1 MRFVKTNKKIMKKII
16 FIFCLVYGSVYGQ
29 ENKFV
34 SYLKNNKTVLDLN
47 GKTNW
52 EQLQMDAEKNQFLI
66 LGESHGAQD
75 AQLIDFSLL
84 KYLNK
89 TVGTKKYIAELD
101 YAQSLCINEYLKN
114 GNETILKNVFR
125 YWVKNNAQWGNY
137 DFYNKIIKIRAL
149 NKTLPKSRQI
159 TFTGID
165 KVQDFDLYFKLIDK
179 FIGNKK
185 NQILDS
191 LRYIVNHT
199 YNDTQIVKISVFAKN
214 YFEKIG
220 ENRIEFDKL
229 FGKQLPI
236 FEYLIQNLSYSSTKK
251 SGVTRPE
258 AMFRN
263 YKQLYSILHFENEK
277 LYGMW
282 GYFHSHQ
289 VPVQFVGEDFASKLV
304 SSDHPSSKSVISIV
318 CLPIESKYNVW
329 DSKISSWIKQPFSYD
344 DKALL
349 LVDGIENLKVLTTNN
364 SKTLFKIDAP
374 NSPFA
379 KTGQLFNGTAPQGKL
394 MGDFRRRDFAYQYV
408 ILMRN
413 SDWLN
418 PLPKDF

>member
-1 MRFVKTNKKIMKKII
+1 MKKWILA
-16 FIFCLVYGSVYGQ
+16 FALVYSSVYAQ

-47 GKTNW
+47 GKTQW
-52 EQLQMDAEKNQFLI
+52 EQLKSDAEQNQFLI

-89 TVGTKKYIAELD
+89 TIGTQNYIAELD
-101 YAQSLCINEYLKN
+101 YAQSSCINEYLKN
-114 GNETILKNVFR
+114 GNETILNNVFR

-149 NKTLPKSRQI
+149 NRTLPKTKQI
-159 TFTGID
+159 TFSGID

-179 FIGNKK
+179 FLGTKK
-185 NQILDS
+185 NLLLDS
-191 LRYIVNHT
+191 LRLIVNDP
-199 YNDTQIVKISVFAKN
+199 YNDSEIIKISVFAKN
-214 YFEKIG
+214 YFEKI
-220 ENRIEFDKL
+220 EKNRIEFEQL
-229 FGKQLPI
+229 FGNQLPI
-236 FEYLIQNLSYSSTKK
+236 FKYLIQNLSYSSTKK
-251 SGVTRPE
+251 SGVNRPE

-263 YKQLYSILHFENEK
+263 YKELYSILHFENKK

-304 SSDHPSSKSVISIV
+304 SSDHSSAKKVITIV
-318 CLPIESKYNVW
+318 CLPIDSKYNVW
-329 DSKISSWIKQPFSYD
+329 DSKGATWIKQPFSYD
-344 DKALL
+344 DKTLL
-349 LVDGIENLKVLTTNN
+349 QIDGIENLKALTTNN
-364 SKTLFKIDAP
+364 STTLFKINSL

-418 PLPKDF
+418 PLPKTF

>member
-1 MRFVKTNKKIMKKII
+1 MKKWILA
-16 FIFCLVYGSVYGQ
+16 FALVYSSVYAQ

-34 SYLKNNKTVLDLN
+34 SYLKNNKTALDLN
-47 GKTNW
+47 GKNQW
-52 EQLQMDAEKNQFLI
+52 EQLKSDAEQNQFLI

-89 TVGTKKYIAELD
+89 TVGTQNYIAELD
-101 YAQSLCINEYLKN
+101 YAQSSCINEYLKN
-114 GNETILKNVFR
+114 GNETILNNVFR

-149 NKTLPKSRQI
+149 NRTLPKTKQI
-159 TFTGID
+159 TFSGID

-179 FIGNKK
+179 FLGTKK
-185 NQILDS
+185 NLLLDS
-191 LRYIVNHT
+191 LRVIVNDT
-199 YNDTQIVKISVFAKN
+199 YNDSQIIKISDFAKN
-214 YFEKIG
+214 YFEKI
-220 ENRIEFDKL
+220 EKNRIEFEQL

-236 FEYLIQNLSYSSTKK
+236 FKYLIQNLSYSSTKK
-251 SGVTRPE
+251 SGVNRPE

-263 YKQLYSILHFENEK
+263 YKDLYSILHFENKK

-304 SSDHPSSKSVISIV
+304 NSDHPSAKKVISIV
-318 CLPIESKYNVW
+318 CLPIDSKYNVW
-329 DSKISSWIKQPFSYD
+329 DSKSSTWTKQPFSYD
-344 DKALL
+344 DKTLL
-349 LVDGIENLKVLTTNN
+349 QVDGIENLKALTTNN
-364 SKTLFKIDAP
+364 STTLFKINSL

-379 KTGQLFNGTAPQGKL
+379 KTGQLFNGTSPQGKL

-418 PLPKDF
+418 PLPKTF

>member
-1 MRFVKTNKKIMKKII
+1 MKKII
-16 FIFCLVYGSVYGQ
+16 FVFCLVYGSVYGQ
-29 ENKFV
+29 ENKFLD
-34 SYLKNNKTVLDLN
+34 YLKNNKTIIDLN
-47 GKTNW
+47 GTNQW
-52 EQLQMDAEKNQFLI
+52 EQLKSDAEQNQFLI

-89 TVGTKKYIAELD
+89 TVGTKNYIAELD
-101 YAQSLCINEYLKN
+101 YAQSTSINEYLKT
-114 GNETILKNVFR
+114 GNETLLKNVFR
-125 YWVKNNAQWGNY
+125 NWVKKNAQWGNY
-137 DFYNKIIKIRAL
+137 DFYNKIIKIKAL

-165 KVQDFDLYFKLIDK
+165 KVQDYDLYFKLIDK
-179 FIGNKK
+179 FIGTKK
-185 NQILDS
+185 NPLIDS
-191 LRYIVNHT
+191 LRLIVNT
-199 YNDTQIVKISVFAKN
+199 NFNDSEIVKISVFAKN
-214 YFEKIG
+214 YFEKI
-220 ENRIEFDKL
+220 EKNKIEFEQL
-229 FGKQLPI
+229 FGKKLPI

-251 SGVTRPE
+251 SGVNRPE

-263 YKQLYSILHFENEK
+263 YKQLYSIMHLENEK

-289 VPVQFVGEDFASKLV
+289 VPVQFVGEDFASKLAG
-304 SSDHPSSKSVISIV
+304 SDHPSAKKVISIV
-318 CLPIESKYNVW
+318 CLPIDSKYNVW
-329 DSKISSWIKQPFSYD
+329 DSKSETWTKQPFSYD
-344 DKALL
+344 DKSLL
-349 LVDGIENLKVLTTNN
+349 LVDGIEDLKALTTINTT
-364 SKTLFKIDAP
+364 TLFKINGL

-379 KTGQLFNGTAPQGKL
+379 KTGILFNGTSPQGKL
-394 MGDFRRRDFAYQYV
+394 MGDFKLRDYAYQYV

>member
-1 MRFVKTNKKIMKKII
+1 MKKII
-16 FIFCLVYGSVYGQ
+16 FVFCLVYGSVYGQ
-29 ENKFV
+29 ENKFLD
-34 SYLKNNKTVLDLN
+34 YLKNNKTIIDLN
-47 GKTNW
+47 GTNQW
-52 EQLQMDAEKNQFLI
+52 EQLKSDAEQNQFLI

-89 TVGTKKYIAELD
+89 TVGTKNYIAELD
-101 YAQSLCINEYLKN
+101 YAQSTSINEYLKT
-114 GNETILKNVFR
+114 GNETLLKNVFR
-125 YWVKNNAQWGNY
+125 TWVKKNAQWGNY
-137 DFYNKIIKIRAL
+137 DFYNKIIKIKAL

-165 KVQDFDLYFKLIDK
+165 KVQDYDLYFKLIDK
-179 FIGNKK
+179 FIGTKK
-185 NQILDS
+185 NPLIDS
-191 LRYIVNHT
+191 LRLIVNT
-199 YNDTQIVKISVFAKN
+199 NFNDSEIVKISVFAKN
-214 YFEKIG
+214 YFEKI
-220 ENRIEFDKL
+220 EKNKIEFEQL
-229 FGKQLPI
+229 FGKKLPI

-251 SGVTRPE
+251 SGVNRPE

-263 YKQLYSILHFENEK
+263 YKQLYSILHLENEK

-289 VPVQFVGEDFASKLV
+289 VPVQFIGEDFASKLAG
-304 SSDHPSSKSVISIV
+304 SDHPSAKKVISIV
-318 CLPIESKYNVW
+318 CLPIDSKYNVW
-329 DSKISSWIKQPFSYD
+329 DSKSETWTKQPFSYD
-344 DKALL
+344 DKSLL
-349 LVDGIENLKVLTTNN
+349 LVDGIEDLKALTTINTT
-364 SKTLFKIDAP
+364 TLFKINGL

-379 KTGQLFNGTAPQGKL
+379 KTGNLFNGTSPQGKL
-394 MGDFRRRDFAYQYV
+394 MGDFKLRDYAYQYV